1 MMNEFSIKCPKLI
14 NLLQSMLVDSKNL
27 RPDCIEIKNALKFID
42 NNMIN
47 SEENNYN
54 D

>member
-42 NNMIN
+42 NNMVN
-47 SEENNYN
+47 SEENNSN